1 LIPALAVTVA
11 VRVDAANAANVVS
24 AVLLVVDV
32 IVLPPAVVV
41 ASLHAV
47 AVTTPLVKMTAGSA
61 TMIAVNVIALE
72 APTTGTAR
80 WKIATRIVSATVQTE
95 SVIVVSGSAKME
107 LMAKNA
113 RSNHPLQAL
122 MTILIPLSRLVLL
135 FFAGSSWITRLVM
148 SSVTMRTCINHSASG
163 AKK

>member
-80 WKIATRIVSATVQTE
+80 
-95 SVIVVSGSAKME
+95 
-107 LMAKNA
+107 
-113 RSNHPLQAL
+113 
-122 MTILIPLSRLVLL
+122 
-135 FFAGSSWITRLVM
+135 
-148 SSVTMRTCINHSASG
+148 
-163 AKK
+163 